1 MKINNKNIN
10 ELKEINIHDFN
21 IINLD
26 YNLLLE
32 KISMN
37 IASNTY
43 EKKDIELIFNNISFF
58 SVQNAYFWEDNNRID
73 ISDIWYSNDKREFK
87 NLVEKFDSQN
97 KNYISSKLKDNFLEI
112 CIQLLNGGEIII
124 VCEEII
130 INEI

>member
-97 KNYISSKLKDNFLEI
+97 KNDISSKLKDNFLEI
-112 CIQLLNGGEIII
+112 RIQLLNGGEIII

>member
-112 CIQLLNGGEIII
+112 RIQLLNGGEIII